1 MILNLC
7 VLASISKKYPY
18 LAACIQKLLKDGV
31 FNYLH
36 MRLFGRKKKEEH
48 KTEEPKKEVEKHPR
62 TRGKCP
68 ICGSACD
75 VVDYGIFLGYFCM
88 KCGPTQEIKVG

>member
-1 MILNLC
+1 M
-7 VLASISKKYPY
+7 
-18 LAACIQKLLKDGV
+18 KL
-31 FNYLH
+31 F
-36 MRLFGRKKKEEH
+36 RRKKKEE
-48 KTEEPKKEVEKHPR
+48 PKKEEGKRPK

-68 ICGSACD
+68 MCGSACD